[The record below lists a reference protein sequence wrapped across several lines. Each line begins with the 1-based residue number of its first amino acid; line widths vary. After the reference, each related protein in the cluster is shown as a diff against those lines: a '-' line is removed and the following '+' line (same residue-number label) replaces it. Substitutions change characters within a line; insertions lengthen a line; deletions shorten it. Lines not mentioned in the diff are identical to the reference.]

1 MLSARLFSIR
11 IAKPTD
17 AEGVSSVLAA
27 SYSSLLVAYYDSE
40 LLVKALPDITKA
52 NPALLA
58 CGTYYVAER
67 EAGHV
72 VGCGGWTAESPGSG
86 QITQGEAH
94 VRHFA
99 THPDETRQG
108 IGSALLARCIG
119 DARQQGI
126 RRLHCCST
134 LNAEPFY
141 QAAGF
146 NTIGPIDVDLRSGIT
161 FPGVSMTCEIGSSG

>member
-1 MLSARLFSIR
+1 MQSGLTFSIR

-40 LLVKALPDITKA
+40 LLAEALPHFTKA
-52 NPALLA
+52 NPALLT

-67 EAGHV
+67 EAGQV

-86 QITQGEAH
+86 QITEGEAH

-99 THPDETRQG
+99 THPGAIQHG
-108 IGSALLARCIG
+108 IGSALLARCID
-119 DARQQGI
+119 DARLLGI
-126 RRLHCCST
+126 RKLHCCST

-146 NTIGPIDVDLRSGIT
+146 NTIGPIDVDLRSGMT
-161 FPGVSMTCEIGSSG
+161 FPGVSMTCEIGSPS